1 MDDQAT
7 QKRGLF
13 RLIAD
18 VPTLIVQLFRDELE
32 SLKLELTKKVKGVAI
47 GAALFAVAGVFA
59 FLAVIILLFAAVIAL
74 GSVLPMWAAALI
86 VAGGLLLIV
95 LVLVLVGTA
104 QFKKGNP
111 QKTAESVKRD
121 VNTIKGIGKRDGH
134 AR

>member
-32 SLKLELTKKVKGVAI
+32 SLKLEITKKVKGVAI
-47 GAALFAVAGVFA
+47 GAALFAVAAVFA
-59 FLAVIILLFAAVIAL
+59 FLAVIILLFAAVVAIAQ
-74 GSVLPMWAAALI
+74 VLPMWAAALI
-86 VAGGLLLIV
+86 VAGALLLIV
-95 LVLVLVGTA
+95 LVLVLIGTA

-134 AR
+134 VR

>member
-47 GAALFAVAGVFA
+47 GAALFAVAAVFA

-74 GSVLPMWAAALI
+74 AQVVPMWAAALI
-86 VAGGLLLIV
+86 VAGALLLIV
-95 LVLVLVGTA
+95 LVLVLIGMA
-104 QFKKGNP
+104 QLKRGDP
-111 QKTAESVKRD
+111 GKTAESVKRD
-121 VNTIKGIGKRDGH
+121 VNTIKGIGKRD
-134 AR
+134 